1 MNKRQELELLMLE
14 KEKRRRASAVK
25 SEELTGDVARRAKE
39 VAVDVPIS
47 VAQTASLGFGDEAIG
62 HIAAVYKKSTGDE
75 RSYED
80 IYTEAK
86 TSTLE
91 KVEGARKRSP
101 VSTFIADMVTPNP
114 LKFFKA
120 TKAAGPII
128 SSLIEGYGQAEGEDI
143 GTQVAISGGIGAATK
158 ILGGIGKK
166 TFGEPAATEARFLGL
181 DSAEADL
188 KKGPGYKFIDD
199 VNQSLKRLRSK
210 GMFSKSKSTYSAK
223 ANKWRTMGGKSKTIS
238 PRAAD
243 VKDIEIKMDRA
254 AGDASKRV
262 EKILESKS
270 VSFSELNMEGPQQG
284 LLFDEE
290 TIMNFGKEEGLPR
303 VHQILEKVK
312 SLDVAK
318 VDEAKKVIQNSFD
331 NISRGTG
338 TLTLTDV
345 HREKQRLYKL
355 LSGKFG
361 EESTGVQETV
371 RKDLARMYKD
381 MVDHYADND
390 EVRGLNETMS
400 DIFNFK
406 SGVTKKV
413 KEKFLTS
420 PIKDIR
426 GASVGGLLYRAER
439 GMESF
444 LDVYRPYRSK
454 AGRMYEGIPEGG
466 RDYLE
471 GVGGLAPARA
481 MNREPQSIPEEL
493 IRTKFP
499 RTTEAILE
507 NKDTLLAKIAQ
518 QAPDMFDAVQEV
530 FEHSPEDIPD
540 IMPAL
545 IQMAGFLFKKDKYNR
560 FDGVILDPQLKE
572 LARKDV
578 MKHDNLSNVEKI
590 EILDKLNK
598 TGEYPL

>member
-1 MNKRQELELLMLE
+1 
-14 KEKRRRASAVK
+14 
-25 SEELTGDVARRAKE
+25 
-39 VAVDVPIS
+39 
-47 VAQTASLGFGDEAIG
+47 
-62 HIAAVYKKSTGDE
+62 
-75 RSYED
+75 
-80 IYTEAK
+80 
-86 TSTLE
+86 
-91 KVEGARKRSP
+91 
-101 VSTFIADMVTPNP
+101 
-114 LKFFKA
+114 
-120 TKAAGPII
+120 
-128 SSLIEGYGQAEGEDI
+128 
-143 GTQVAISGGIGAATK
+143 
-158 ILGGIGKK
+158 
-166 TFGEPAATEARFLGL
+166 
-181 DSAEADL
+181 
-188 KKGPGYKFIDD
+188 
-199 VNQSLKRLRSK
+199 
-210 GMFSKSKSTYSAK
+210 
-223 ANKWRTMGGKSKTIS
+223 
-238 PRAAD
+238 
-243 VKDIEIKMDRA
+243 
-254 AGDASKRV
+254 
-262 EKILESKS
+262 
-270 VSFSELNMEGPQQG
+270 MEGPQQG

-444 LDVYRPYRSK
+444 LDVSRPYRSK